1 MTSSEHFIQG
11 EIISECNMEWPY
23 KAVWLQAQQSEL
35 QSLLRLTQST
45 EEEQGQEAHTA
56 SFRALVLDRA
66 IPQSLAVY
74 VLTLFAI
81 PILEVAEDKN
91 PADVLSSTQPSDIV
105 APSAGSAQETSSV
118 ASVNAPERVGEG
130 ADETPATTSGSAD
143 PAGTAG
149 TAGDSSSRS
158 PELAQSTAS
167 VAGSANT
174 AGKAG
179 LGGSAGTAGSVAELC
194 KQGSK
199 QWSSAMEQ
207 AGLPWALQLL
217 AAFARRHQVPMQC
230 YMSDCC
236 HPAPLLRLLACT
248 NFTVSS

>member
-1 MTSSEHFIQG
+1 MKSSEHFTQG
-11 EIISECNMEWPY
+11 KIISECHLGWPY

-56 SFRALVLDRA
+56 SFRTLVLDRA

-81 PILEVAEDKN
+81 PLLEVAEDKN

-118 ASVNAPERVGEG
+118 ASVSASERVGEA

-149 TAGDSSSRS
+149 TAGDSIPKGS
-158 PELAQSTAS
+158 ELAESTAG
-167 VAGSANT
+167 A

-179 LGGSAGTAGSVAELC
+179 LGGSAGTAGPTAELC

-199 QWSSAMEQ
+199 QWSSAMGQ
-207 AGLPWALQLL
+207 AGLPWAVQLL
-217 AAFARRHQVPMQC
+217 AAFARRHQVHQC
-230 YMSDCC
+230 N
-236 HPAPLLRLLACT
+236 AVL
-248 NFTVSS
+248 N